1 MGLRERSFRRSLWLY
16 HFNATSCNACEIEI
30 LAAICPR
37 YDPERLGVKLVG
49 SPRHADILLVAGPCN
64 RYVAP
69 ILKKIYEQMPEPKI
83 VVAVGTCA
91 CGKGVW
97 YDSYAI
103 VGVDEVIP
111 VDVYIPGCP
120 PRPYLIAAGLAEAAK
135 LLEAKAAKMAELEKK
150 GKR

>member
-49 SPRHADILLVAGPCN
+49 SPRHADILLVTGPCN

>member
-1 MGLRERSFRRSLWLY
+1 MGVKERAFRRSLWIY
-16 HFNATSCNACEIEI
+16 HFNASSCNACEIEI
-30 LAAICPR
+30 LAAISPR

-64 RYVAP
+64 RVVAP
-69 ILKKIYEQMPEPKI
+69 MLKKVYEQMPEPKI

-91 CGKGVW
+91 LGRGVW

-111 VDVYIPGCP
+111 VDVYVPGCP
-120 PRPYLIAAGLAEAAK
+120 PRPYMIVAALAEAAK
-135 LLEAKAAKMAELEKK
+135 LLEERAARFEK
-150 GKR
+150 R